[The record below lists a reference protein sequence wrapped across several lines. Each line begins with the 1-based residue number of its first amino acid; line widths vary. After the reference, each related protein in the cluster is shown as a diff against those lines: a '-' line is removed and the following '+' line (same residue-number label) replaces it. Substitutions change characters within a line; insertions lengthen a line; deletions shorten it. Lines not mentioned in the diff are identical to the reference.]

1 MPDAFDFVI
10 RNGLVFDGTG
20 APPKRRDVGVR
31 GTQVAAISEAPLP
44 PSPTTRVVDAGG
56 RWVTPGFID
65 LHTHYDAEVELAPS
79 LSESV
84 RHGVTSV
91 MVGSCS
97 LSLGLGTPE
106 DLADMFCRVEGIPYD
121 VVRDLLERQ
130 KTWDGLPA
138 YLDHLGQLPLGPHLS
153 SLAGH
158 SAIRA
163 HVMGLARSLERSA
176 VPTSE
181 ELARMERILEEAL
194 DAGYFGVSIQT
205 LPWDKMGGGRPFR
218 SRPLPSAFARWSE
231 YRRLTKIARRRDRI
245 FQGVPNITTKV
256 NVVGF
261 LWESAG
267 ILRKP
272 LKTTIISMMDVRANR
287 GIYKLSQVLGRLANR
302 VLRGNFRWQALPEIF
317 DLWADGIDLVVFEE
331 FGAGVAA
338 LHLQDAAA
346 RRDLFAD
353 AKYRRWF
360 KKQWRSK
367 LLPKVFHRDF
377 NQSRILRC
385 PDESVVGKSF
395 AQVAR
400 ETGRDGV
407 DVFLDLVAR
416 FGTALRWYTV
426 MANDRRE
433 ALEEIVNHP
442 DVLIGFSDAGAHL
455 RNMAHY
461 NFPLRM
467 LRLVREA
474 ERRGAPLM
482 SPERAVHRL
491 TGEIGSWFGMDAG
504 TLEVG
509 KRADLVVLDPERL
522 AADLD
527 SPEERPMENF
537 GGFVRL
543 VSPDSGAVRA
553 VLING
558 KPAVWD
564 GAVSP
569 ALGRERGFGTV
580 LRAR

>member
-1 MPDAFDFVI
+1 VPDAFDFVI

-44 PSPTTRVVDAGG
+44 SSPTTRVVDAGG

-287 GIYKLSQVLGRLANR
+287 GIYKLSQVLGRIANR

-491 TGEIGSWFGMDAG
+491 TGEIGSRFGMDAG

>member
-1 MPDAFDFVI
+1 VTFDVVI
-10 RNGLVFDGTG
+10 RDGLVFDGTG
-20 APPKRRDVGVR
+20 APPKRCDVGVR
-31 GTQVAAISEAPLP
+31 GTEIAALSEAPLP
-44 PSPTTRVVDAGG
+44 AEPGTRVVDAGG

-121 VVRDLLERQ
+121 VVRDLLERS
-130 KTWDGLPA
+130 KTWDTLPG
-138 YLDHLGQLPLGPHLS
+138 YLDHLARLPLGPHIS

-163 HVMGLARSLERSA
+163 HVMGLARSLERTA
-176 VPTSE
+176 VPTSD

-231 YRRLTKIARRRDRI
+231 YRRLTRIARRRDRI

-256 NVVGF
+256 NVVNF
-261 LWESAG
+261 LLESAG

-272 LKTTIISMMDVRANR
+272 LKTTIISMMDVRVNR
-287 GIYKLSQVLGRLANR
+287 GLYKLSQFLSRTVNRLLN
-302 VLRGNFRWQALPEIF
+302 GNFRWQALPEIF

-346 RRDLFAD
+346 RRELFED
-353 AKYRRWF
+353 PKYRRWF
-360 KKQWRSK
+360 KRQWRSK

-433 ALEEIVNHP
+433 ALEDIVSHP

-482 SPERAVHRL
+482 PPERAVYRL
-491 TGEIGSWFGMDAG
+491 TGEIAGWFGMDAG
-504 TLEVG
+504 TIEVG
-509 KRADLVVLDPERL
+509 KRADVVVLDPERL

-564 GAVSP
+564 GAMSP

-580 LRAR
+580 LRARG

>member
-1 MPDAFDFVI
+1 
-10 RNGLVFDGTG
+10 
-20 APPKRRDVGVR
+20 
-31 GTQVAAISEAPLP
+31 
-44 PSPTTRVVDAGG
+44 
-56 RWVTPGFID
+56 
-65 LHTHYDAEVELAPS
+65 
-79 LSESV
+79 
-84 RHGVTSV
+84 
-91 MVGSCS
+91 
-97 LSLGLGTPE
+97 PE
-106 DLADMFCRVEGIPYD
+106 DLADMFCRVEGIPYG
-121 VVRDLLERQ
+121 VVRELLERS
-130 KTWDGLPA
+130 KTWDSLPA
-138 YLDHLGQLPLGPHLS
+138 YLDHLEQQPLGPHLS

-163 HVMGLARSLERSA
+163 HVMGMARSLERSV
-176 VPTSE
+176 VPASG
-181 ELARMERILEEAL
+181 ELERMERILEEAL

-205 LPWDKMGGGRPFR
+205 LPWDKMGGSRPFR

-231 YRRLTKIARRRDRI
+231 YRRLTRIVRRRDRI

-256 NVVGF
+256 NVVNF
-261 LWESAG
+261 LLESAG
-267 ILRKP
+267 IGRKP

-287 GIYKLSQVLGRLANR
+287 GLYKLSQFLSRVVNRLFN
-302 VLRGNFRWQALPEIF
+302 GDFRWQALPEIF

-338 LHLQDAAA
+338 LHLQEAAA
-346 RRDLFAD
+346 RQELFAD
-353 AKYRRWF
+353 PAYRRWF
-360 KKQWRSK
+360 RRQWRSK

-385 PDESVVGKSF
+385 PDGELVGKSF
-395 AQVAR
+395 AQVAL
-400 ETGRDGV
+400 EAGRDVV

-433 ALEEIVNHP
+433 VLEDIVRHP

-482 SPERAVHRL
+482 TPERAVHRL
-491 TGEIGSWFGMDAG
+491 TGEIAGWFGMDAG
-504 TLEVG
+504 TLAVG
-509 KRADLVVLDPERL
+509 KRADLVVLDVDRL

-527 SPEERPMENF
+527 HPEEKPMERF
-537 GGFVRL
+537 GDFVRL
-543 VSPDSGAVRA
+543 VSPGSGAVQT
-553 VLING
+553 VLISG
-558 KPAVWD
+558 KPAVWE
-564 GAVSP
+564 GAISP